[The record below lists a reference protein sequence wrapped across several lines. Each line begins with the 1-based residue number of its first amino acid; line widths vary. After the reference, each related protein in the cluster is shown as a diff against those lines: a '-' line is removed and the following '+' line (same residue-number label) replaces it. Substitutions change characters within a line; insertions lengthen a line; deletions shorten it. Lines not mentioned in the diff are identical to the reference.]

1 MKTLVLFS
9 TLFAVTL
16 GGLLPLIPTTTLI
29 RSPQHDSA
37 IIQSDRVGGNFAYS
51 TVEGHAYQAISPI
64 VKHVSGYSFI
74 LSSFEKKN

>member
-37 IIQSDRVGGNFAYS
+37 IIQSDRVGGNFAY
-51 TVEGHAYQAISPI
+51 QAISPV
-64 VKHVSGYSFI
+64 VKHVSALKSYKI
-74 LSSFEKKN
+74 KIN